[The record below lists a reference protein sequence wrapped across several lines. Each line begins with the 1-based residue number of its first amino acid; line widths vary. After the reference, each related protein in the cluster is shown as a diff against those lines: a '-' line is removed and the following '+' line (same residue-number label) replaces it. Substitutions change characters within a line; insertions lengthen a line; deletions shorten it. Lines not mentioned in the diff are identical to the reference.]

1 MDGGIVLDP
10 DNYKCLWQVV
20 LRPTNGHD
28 GLGSDIGYGQGID
41 GAASNLQRRHNELD
55 IGIQHVLTRTFGPR
69 SWPAF
74 GINGIPSSHF
84 QHLLAPANSFCMWIG
99 LIVFCLRNFHE
110 WQMCAALVSSV
121 APKVPDG
128 LGGGTEWAGSTP
140 DGHGL
145 PGLFLPDGVHRS
157 SISWGSL
164 SIPVLQHQQ
173 RRGLASTTGGPS
185 SRRDPARRIGRS
197 QRSPFGLQHPR
208 PSVSHTSHHSS
219 HRRKGKHFEAKQNDE
234 QWVENDSAGDL
245 GMPSRRICI
254 DPAHVL
260 SSLICFHWKQC
271 KWAYCNI
278 AGMVRKTE
286 NISHQSLKN
295 NERVWKNAKNA
306 LVFFYCFYYCLGSIS
321 LTYLLGGWKTKLIA
335 VKHLLCM
342 LLCSSTR
349 TRPYEP
355 KQFWHFTSWRIT
367 AMTKPS
373 RSCTRSTPIRQRIT
387 K

>member
-1 MDGGIVLDP
+1 MND
-10 DNYKCLWQVV
+10 KCV
-20 LRPTNGHD
+20 LR
-28 GLGSDIGYGQGID
+28 
-41 GAASNLQRRHNELD
+41 
-55 IGIQHVLTRTFGPR
+55 
-69 SWPAF
+69 
-74 GINGIPSSHF
+74 
-84 QHLLAPANSFCMWIG
+84 
-99 LIVFCLRNFHE
+99 
-110 WQMCAALVSSV
+110 SV

-234 QWVENDSAGDL
+234 QWVENDSAPAGDL
-245 GMPSRRICI
+245 GMSSRRICI
-254 DPAHVL
+254 DPAHVQ

-286 NISHQSLKN
+286 NISRQSLKITS
-295 NERVWKNAKNA
+295 
-306 LVFFYCFYYCLGSIS
+306 VFG
-321 LTYLLGGWKTKLIA
+321 
-335 VKHLLCM
+335 
-342 LLCSSTR
+342 R
-349 TRPYEP
+349 TR
-355 KQFWHFTSWRIT
+355 KMHLFFFIAFIT
-367 AMTKPS
+367 ASAPYLWHICLAVGK
-373 RSCTRSTPIRQRIT
+373 QN
-387 K
+387 